1 MAVYVV
7 VICGMI
13 WDHPGML
20 RLVGLFCA
28 LTSLYVAERDRM
40 DIMFGGKEKCFGGQ
54 LKQKVSDSLFPFR
67 AGHSASGQ
75 EGWLSVGW
83 G

>member
-28 LTSLYVAERDRM
+28 LTSLYVAERDRV
-40 DIMFGGKEKCFGGQ
+40 DIMFGGDA
-54 LKQKVSDSLFPFR
+54 L
-67 AGHSASGQ
+67 
-75 EGWLSVGW
+75 VGN
-83 G
+83 

>member
-1 MAVYVV
+1 
-7 VICGMI
+7 MI

-40 DIMFGGKEKCFGGQ
+40 ILCLGGKENA
-54 LKQKVSDSLFPFR
+54 L
-67 AGHSASGQ
+67 
-75 EGWLSVGW
+75 VGN
-83 G
+83 

>member
-1 MAVYVV
+1 
-7 VICGMI
+7 MI

-40 DIMFGGKEKCFGGQ
+40 DIMFGGGKKNA
-54 LKQKVSDSLFPFR
+54 L
-67 AGHSASGQ
+67 
-75 EGWLSVGW
+75 VGN
-83 G
+83 

>member
-1 MAVYVV
+1 
-7 VICGMI
+7 MI

-40 DIMFGGKEKCFGGQ
+40 DIMFEGKRKM
-54 LKQKVSDSLFPFR
+54 LWWATKAK
-67 AGHSASGQ
+67 
-75 EGWLSVGW
+75 SV
-83 G
+83 